1 MSAPTDPSPVPDQV
15 GQAGQAGEAPS
26 ATGTVAGLSP
36 DQTEF
41 GPLEDPPRV
50 DGAEII
56 GGPADDE
63 LGEGGPSD
71 TVAPSSDH
79 QDPADLPDEALQTHG
94 AVSIPLEDQPG
105 FVLPPILME
114 RADHIGQETASIA
127 AEITEIERANE
138 AAEPVVPTES
148 VEASADSKESK

>member
-1 MSAPTDPSPVPDQV
+1 MSEPTDPAPVPDQV
-15 GQAGQAGEAPS
+15 GQAGQVGESPP

-36 DQTEF
+36 DQTAF

-71 TVAPSSDH
+71 AVAPPSDH
-79 QDPADLPDEALQTHG
+79 QDPADLPGEALQTHG
-94 AVSIPLEDQPG
+94 AVSIPLEDHPG
-105 FVLPPILME
+105 FVLSPVLME
-114 RADHIGQETASIA
+114 RAAHIGQETASIA
-127 AEITEIERANE
+127 VEITEIERANE
-138 AAEPVVPTES
+138 AAEPVAPTES